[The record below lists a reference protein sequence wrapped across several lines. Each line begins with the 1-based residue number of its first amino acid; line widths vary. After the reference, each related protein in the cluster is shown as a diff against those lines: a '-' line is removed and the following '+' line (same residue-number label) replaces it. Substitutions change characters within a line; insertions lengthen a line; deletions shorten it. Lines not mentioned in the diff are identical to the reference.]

1 MNRFSLESPSAMR
14 MVHCES
20 TIWGAKE
27 ALYYRSLVSHSANDA
42 SLVMPIKS
50 YCYELN
56 LYDLSAEKQVCQ
68 LRQNGRLN
76 SIYFQASFSPPQC
89 LPSPRSPQRIFPSH
103 YTESSTCHMRWM
115 RTRSIKTYIVASGIA
130 LPTAEYIV
138 LSHTSPV
145 WMECSSGKKNL
156 MQSPLEVF
164 VSAPTPQPA
173 TN

>member
-27 ALYYRSLVSHSANDA
+27 ALYYSSLVSHSANDA

-68 LRQNGRLN
+68 LRQKMAVSTQ
-76 SIYFQASFSPPQC
+76 SIFKLHSR
-89 LPSPRSPQRIFPSH
+89 LPSVCLLLGHPNKSFHRIILNPQRA
-103 YTESSTCHMRWM
+103 TC
-115 RTRSIKTYIVASGIA
+115 G
-130 LPTAEYIV
+130 
-138 LSHTSPV
+138 
-145 WMECSSGKKNL
+145 G
-156 MQSPLEVF
+156 
-164 VSAPTPQPA
+164 
-173 TN
+173 

>member
-27 ALYYRSLVSHSANDA
+27 ALYYSSLVSHSANDA

-68 LRQNGRLN
+68 LRQTRPSQLN
-76 SIYFQASFSPPQC
+76 LFSSFI
-89 LPSPRSPQRIFPSH
+89 L
-103 YTESSTCHMRWM
+103 
-115 RTRSIKTYIVASGIA
+115 A
-130 LPTAEYIV
+130 
-138 LSHTSPV
+138 SPV
-145 WMECSSGKKNL
+145 
-156 MQSPLEVF
+156 
-164 VSAPTPQPA
+164 SAFS
-173 TN
+173 